1 MSRGSRFDEA
11 DFESRYQRGGG
22 VARETKPSAQTP
34 IHVWPVD
41 NPSIGQSVLRDRDG
55 KGRPHKGVDLFVPAG
70 SEVRAMRAGKVKRVV
85 DGRNSA
91 DESRR
96 RAGLWIDIVARDGR
110 LYRYLHLGTAK
121 VRAGQTVR
129 AGTPI
134 GTVAPAFTSGA
145 GERAHLHLEVREHD
159 WRNGEYG
166 KPIDPLTLL
175 AA

>member
-1 MSRGSRFDEA
+1 
-11 DFESRYQRGGG
+11 
-22 VARETKPSAQTP
+22 
-34 IHVWPVD
+34 
-41 NPSIGQSVLRDRDG
+41 
-55 KGRPHKGVDLFVPAG
+55 
-70 SEVRAMRAGKVKRVV
+70 MRAGTVKRVI
-85 DGRNSA
+85 DGRNST

-134 GTVAPAFTSGA
+134 GTVAEAYTSGA
-145 GERAHLHLEVREHD
+145 GERAHLHVEVREHD